1 MRISVACLRV
11 SIIAAF
17 ATILLAY
24 PAQASTVSPASMGF
38 DPASYEFGPRVPAT
52 GASAPKAFTLTNTGE
67 FALTITYVSL
77 VWGPQ
82 EYGDPEIFRMTSDKC
97 IGTLAVGASCT
108 IEVAFDPQ
116 LPGSKWGTLTVAAPF
131 GEHCNSKGE
140 CKANNV
146 NAQAQMFGIART
158 IAVTPSV
165 LSFLPFPIGSG
176 PSPAKTVTFTNE
188 GESGVTIHNVLL
200 TNHEH
205 FNADQFRLLGG
216 TCTEKIVSLPPS
228 GSCTAQVAFAPT
240 RLGPLSGDLSILDSA
255 VGGQQFAALEG
266 EGVPLATGVLLAELR
281 AFISG
286 HPARKTRRRAAVFRF
301 SGTDAGV
308 QFECRLDSSPFAPCS
323 SPLRVGHLGLGH
335 HYFAVK
341 ASQGSGRL
349 SSPASYRWRVEPR
362 R

>member
-11 SIIAAF
+11 SIVAAF

-52 GASAPKAFTLTNTGE
+52 GASAPKVFTLTNTGE
-67 FALTITYVSL
+67 FALTIDYVSL

-82 EYGDPEIFRMTSDKC
+82 EYGDPEIFKMLSDKC
-97 IGTLAVGASCT
+97 MGTLAVGASCA
-108 IEVAFDPQ
+108 IEVAFNPL

-158 IAVTPSV
+158 IAVTPPV
-165 LSFLPFPIGSG
+165 LSFLPYPIGSG

-188 GESGVTIHNVLL
+188 DESGVMVHNVLL
-200 TNHEH
+200 TNHEQL
-205 FNADQFRLLGG
+205 NADQFRLVGG
-216 TCTEKIVSLPPS
+216 TCMPNLTLLPHE
-228 GSCTAQVAFAPT
+228 GCTAEVAFAPT
-240 RLGPLSGDLSILDSA
+240 LLGPLSGDLSILDSA
-255 VGGQQFAALEG
+255 VGGQQFVALEG
-266 EGVPLATGVLLAELR
+266 EGAPPASGVLLAELR

-286 HPARKTRRRAAVFRF
+286 HPARQTSRRAAVFRF

-308 QFECRLDSSPFAPCS
+308 QFECRLDSAPFAPCS
-323 SPLRVGHLGLGH
+323 SPLRVGHLRLGH
-335 HYFAVK
+335 HYFAVR
-341 ASQGSGRL
+341 ASQGGGRL
-349 SSPASYRWRVEPR
+349 SSPASYRWRIEPR